1 MTTAITKARPDDV
14 LRAAALLGGS
24 ADQLGTA
31 VSSCHR
37 SADVDWVGRPNER
50 YQSQLA
56 RLAIGLTGVRSAFDS
71 ACDALLDYARVLTGA
86 QQAAEE
92 ADRLAAAVVTTGG
105 SHVQAGDPTG
115 AQQVALDRARELR
128 IAAAQQEARAAQR
141 LAQVLHD
148 LADRAPR
155 VNGWI
160 SAGHHAAHFVQG
172 LDDALLGIGGT
183 FRAAARSLPGV
194 GTPDHRAQA
203 RGELVD
209 SLEDVVQPWKQVQEL
224 YDELTSG
231 HAWLASGQL
240 AGTLLFRFRGAHG
253 KVVDRFGSHDGLPDT
268 VMLALRRGGL
278 PALHDGQLDGWLAAR
293 LREQLVRELKAFEHV
308 SLPPLDDLLRQGVDL
323 LHHEAAGGHTILK
336 HIGRDPDFL
345 RDRQRWEP
353 GKDGLPAPMS
363 SFTSLDVAEAAI
375 GDALRGHAQ
384 GVRDFL
390 AAADARKYDVI
401 VPAPASLG
409 ITIDVAGS
417 VVDVTSLVV
426 RITKSADGTV
436 LIQTAFLN
444 P

>member
-56 RLAIGLTGVRSAFDS
+56 RLATGLTGVRSAFDS

-155 VNGWI
+155 VSGWI

-172 LDDALLGIGGT
+172 LDDALLGVGGT

-209 SLEDVVQPWKQVQEL
+209 SLEDAVQPWKQVQEL

-268 VMLALRRGGL
+268 VMLALRRGGP

-293 LREQLVRELKAFEHV
+293 LREQLVRELKAFELV
-308 SLPPLDDLLRQGVDL
+308 PLPSLDDLLGQGVDL

-353 GKDGLPAPMS
+353 RMDGVPTPVS
-363 SFTSLDVAEAAI
+363 SFADLDQAEALISSALRAHVLQI
-375 GDALRGHAQ
+375 RELLADDALTSAKL
-384 GVRDFL
+384 VVPVT
-390 AAADARKYDVI
+390 AAAG
-401 VPAPASLG
+401 L
-409 ITIDVAGS
+409 
-417 VVDVTSLVV
+417 VVDVRGALVAAGSLIV
-426 RITKSADGTV
+426 RLKKVDGTV
-436 LIQTAFLN
+436 RIQTAFLDQ
-444 P
+444 